1 MKNTIL
7 LVTIIAVFVS
17 TILCIQSCGLNE
29 EESFNSN
36 LESDEFVDFAMSSNL
51 LLDNF
56 LEYTNSL
63 TDKEF
68 ENLIYHI
75 NDDEYISD
83 IFQKAGINK
92 DIELV
97 KENQTR
103 LLSNKE
109 YMSLNIE
116 EQTNLFKCYS
126 NKRQKVILKTKGEDS
141 ANDECTQRK
150 LDDYAWAQAIADVA
164 IIGCTCFIEVPFAT
178 CACYVAAMLNYANTI
193 RQADRAYEDCVRSM

>member
-7 LVTIIAVFVS
+7 VLAVIAVFVS
-17 TILCIQSCGLNE
+17 TILCIQSCGINE

-36 LESDEFVDFAMSSNL
+36 LESDELVDFAMSSNIL
-51 LLDNF
+51 FEKF

-63 TDKEF
+63 TDKDF
-68 ENLIYHI
+68 EDLILHI

-83 IFQKAGINK
+83 IIQKAGIEK

-97 KENQTR
+97 KENQTK

-116 EQTNLFKCYS
+116 EQTNLFKHYS

-150 LDDYAWAQAIADVA
+150 LDDYAWAQAIADVGV
-164 IIGCTCFIEVPFAT
+164 ISCTCAIEVPFAA
-178 CACYVAAMLNYANTI
+178 CACYVAVMLNYANSI